1 MFEDG
6 DISYDYTKLI
16 DYGISNDII
25 IKLHENKI
33 SIEQLQNQNYNKEL
47 FDEYET
53 IIIDEF
59 LQIL

>member
-33 SIEQLQNQNYNKEL
+33 SIDQLQNQNYNKEL
-47 FDEYET
+47 FDEYEM
-53 IIIDEF
+53 IIINEF